1 MNTNYTLKLLDNMQ
15 FVYELHLASLEIK
28 QLSENSELLEN
39 YRSFSVNS
47 NTDIDHLLNRTAYV
61 AFADKRE
68 SDYSI
73 LTKKNITRAF
83 NQYIT
88 HWFYPYKGKY
98 HPQLVRAMANIIGL
112 KKGDTLLDPF
122 SGSGTT
128 AVEGALLNLETIC
141 YDISPL
147 CVLIGKVK
155 ANSIHHL
162 NKIDEQY
169 GGFALNEDHS
179 EYSLTYDRDIQKIY
193 DNPFKSFELLSKMIA
208 KSDEKRRGENYFDKI
223 VQNQDK
229 MLKSIRLMKE
239 GCDAIGL
246 LPTPAKVSIADARKL
261 PLPDSSVNG
270 IITSPPYSIAL
281 NYVENDS
288 HALEALGYDLN
299 RIKEDFI
306 GVRGSGMKRFEIYEE
321 DMHNAYSE
329 MARVLKPK
337 SKACIVLGNV
347 TFNGNEVSTVDN
359 CIKTMDKLGMRLT
372 ANIDKL
378 IYGLYNVMQREWIL
392 IFQKE

>member
-1 MNTNYTLKLLDNMQ
+1 MQ
-15 FVYELHLASLEIK
+15 FVYELHLASLEIGK
-28 QLSENSELLEN
+28 LSGNFKLLED

-47 NTDIDHLLNRTAYV
+47 NTDIDRLLSRTAYV
-61 AFADKRE
+61 ASAGEKK

-112 KKGDTLLDPF
+112 EKDDTLLDPF

-128 AVEGALLNLETIC
+128 AVEGALLNLKTIC

-162 NKIDEQY
+162 EELEEQY
-169 GGFALNEDHS
+169 GGFALAS
-179 EYSLTYDRDIQKIY
+179 EPPDELLTREEDIQKIY
-193 DNPFKSFELLSKMIA
+193 KNPCKSFELLSRMIA
-208 KSDEKRRGENYFDKI
+208 KSDEKRRGENYFEKI
-223 VQNQDK
+223 AQNRNK
-229 MLKSIRLMKE
+229 MLQSIRLMKE
-239 GCDAIGL
+239 GCDEIGL
-246 LPTPAKVSIADARKL
+246 TPTPAEVSIADARKL

-288 HALEALGYDLN
+288 HSLEALGYDLN

-321 DMHNAYSE
+321 DMRNAYSE
-329 MARVLKPK
+329 MARVLKPA

-347 TFNGNEVSTVDN
+347 TSNGAEVRTVDN
-359 CIKTMDKLGMRLT
+359 CIKTMGKLGMRLII
-372 ANIDKL
+372 NVDKL

-392 IFQKE
+392 VFQKE